1 MSATVNK
8 LVYGDL
14 TFTDDEIQDGKVYDA
29 VALLS
34 DTLEI
39 GTFYVGLYIRDEE
52 TGAALTAFRRNDK
65 LLYYYRDKLRGTY
78 YIESV
83 QRTGKYTYEISANNA
98 VALLE
103 QSNHLGGIYTGQT
116 VDELVAEICTIP
128 YIIQSKFAG
137 IKLYGWLPIAT
148 RRGNLAQVLFAIGA
162 HAKTDQNGVL
172 RIESLW
178 DGVSSSIP
186 PDRIFW
192 GDKVTYE
199 SKVTEVS
206 VLEHKYIKGTEEVTL
221 FEGTAV
227 AGDVIQFSE
236 PAYDLAASGF
246 SVQSSGANYA
256 VLSAG
261 TGTLTGKKYVHMTRD
276 VRAPV
281 LADDVDNVIEVKE
294 ATLVSLTNSAA
305 VAQRLAGYYQYIE
318 VLDHEVVY
326 GGERPGDVV
335 AFEHPYGGKS
345 KGCIKDTAI
354 TIGGSLVASEQ
365 ITVGY
370 KPPQYEESVLFDQ
383 VEILTGDGQ
392 WTVPDGVTNVRA
404 VLIGGGRGGKPG
416 KAGENGD
423 AGKKSPGSPLWYDS
437 GNISPGP
444 GGEGGEGGEGG
455 LGGDIYE
462 VNLDVTTGQVFP
474 FYSGSGGSSDAEG
487 TATTFGEHTSTSGA
501 PIEHGFTEQ
510 ISGVVYAK
518 KGIPGQAGGRGS
530 GGTGEESWEI
540 IEGNHIG
547 DFGPGAKGAD
557 RSASKRGYFDN
568 SSVYA
573 VSVNGNSNGG
583 LGGGAAVGAS
593 GSPGGS
599 GSVYV
604 DVDTGLNF
612 EEEKTFSGSLSL
624 TPGPGGNGATPPPP
638 AAKASIGDG
647 GDGGHGGGGGGGPG
661 GGSYTVNLN
670 SNSWPSARCNISV
683 SLSNGVPGTGGS
695 GGAGG
700 TGGPGGII
708 LYYGVPKEVQSGQ
721 MKDKNG
727 KVMLDRLGRRLIV

>member
-8 LVYGDL
+8 LIYGDL
-14 TFTDDEIQDGKVYDA
+14 TFTDDEIQDGEVYDA

-34 DTLEI
+34 DALEI
-39 GTFYVGLYIRDEE
+39 GTINVGLYIRDEE
-52 TGAALTAFRRNDK
+52 TGAALTAFRRNEK

-137 IKLYGWLPIAT
+137 IKLYGWLPVAT
-148 RRGNLAQVLFAIGA
+148 RRANLAQVLFAIGA

-178 DGVSSSIP
+178 DGVSNSIP

-206 VLEHKYIKGTEEVTL
+206 VLEHQYIKGTEEATL
-221 FEGTAV
+221 FEGV
-227 AGDVIQFSE
+227 AEEGDIIQFEE
-236 PAYDLAASGF
+236 PAYDLVASGF

-276 VRAPV
+276 VRVPV
-281 LADDVDNVIEVKE
+281 LEDDVDNVIEVKE

-318 VLDHEVVY
+318 SLNHEVVY
-326 GGERPGDVV
+326 NGEQAGDVV
-335 AFEHPYGGKS
+335 TFEHPYGGES

-370 KPPQYEESVLFDQ
+370 RPPQYEETVLLDQ

-392 WTVPDGVTNVRA
+392 WTVPDGVSRVRA
-404 VLIGGGRGGKPG
+404 VLISGGRGGKPG
-416 KAGENGD
+416 QAGEDGSTGQRY
-423 AGKKSPGSPLWYDS
+423 AGSSLWYEA

-462 VNLDVTTGQVFP
+462 VNLDVTPGQVFS
-474 FYSGSGGSSDAEG
+474 FHSGSGGSSDAEG

-501 PIEHGFTEQ
+501 PIEYGFTEQ
-510 ISGVVYAK
+510 ISGIVYAR
-518 KGIPGQAGGRGS
+518 KGGIGRAGGRGS
-530 GGTGEESWEI
+530 GGTGEASSQI
-540 IEGNHIG
+540 IQG
-547 DFGPGAKGAD
+547 DIIDGYTPGTDGTDKHDAD
-557 RSASKRGYFDN
+557 AGYFSN
-568 SSVYA
+568 SSRVA
-573 VSVNGNSNGG
+573 VEVGGWSYGG
-583 LGGGAAVGAS
+583 LGGGAAVGAN
-593 GSPGGS
+593 GGPGGS
-599 GSVYV
+599 GSVRA
-604 DVDTGLNF
+604 DVDTGLDF
-612 EEEKTFSGSLSL
+612 ETEKTFNGSFSL

-638 AAKASIGDG
+638 AAKASLGDG
-647 GDGGHGGGGGGGPG
+647 GDGGHGGGGGGGTG
-661 GGSYTVNLN
+661 GGSYTIDLN
-670 SNSWPSARCNISV
+670 SNSWPSAGCNIST
-683 SLSNGVPGTGGS
+683 SLSNGTPGKGGA

-708 LYYGVPKEVQSGQ
+708 LYYGVPKKVTSGP

-727 KVMLDRLGRRLIV
+727 KVLLDRLGRRLIV